1 MTQDFDTAL
10 EGFKAAYTKLVQDE
24 HDQMTQGLR
33 THGYSEVNDF
43 VFEHESGP
51 KYVRVLQRR
60 LHGNSR
66 SVYAFVRKADGA
78 IMYPAGWRGP
88 VTKPH
93 GVRGSIYAADF
104 GISCC
109 GPYGMKTLR

>member
-24 HDQMTQGLR
+24 HTAR
-33 THGYSEVNDF
+33 GYTSEVHAF

-60 LHGNSR
+60 LHGDSR